1 MGRVGRP
8 VLFACFLFA
17 LVLTAFVFGATASA
31 AERCDGVGAPT
42 TTVYLPNV
50 TKTLG
55 GPAGWVTP
63 IYVQNSGAIQTTV
76 ELSFFRFRDGALI
89 ACHKTS
95 DIAPGTSLVD
105 NPNEDPDLPDDTQF
119 SVVAKSFGAP
129 VVAIVNELQGSGPA
143 QQALSYG
150 GFSQGDLTVY
160 LPNVTRRFFGYD
172 VPFIVQDLGTSNAT
186 VTARF
191 ISFAGNATFTRTFV
205 VAPGRSAVVDPDFE
219 AAFTGAPNSGLIDGT
234 QYAVTLTSTQPIAVV
249 VNAHNESGAPVAF
262 SHNGI
267 GRGATTLYAPYA
279 AKGAAPDNA
288 FSPIVVQNL
297 GTTPVDA
304 QLLFTSSNA
313 AVAPQT
319 FTLRAIPAGGAQAFD
334 PRFAVGTTTPCAAA
348 SATCLGAG
356 EYSLK
361 VTAANPVAAVVLPNS
376 ATTAAGYLASSQLTQ
391 RALIPTALRRIGGSS
406 GWSTRVAAY
415 SGGPAQ
421 LTVRAFDVASGDLKA
436 RFAVTVGAQG
446 WATFDLNGVAGL
458 ADNSQYAVTI
468 DGGGVSLTAIAIER
482 ASSGGDAFM
491 IFEGFGA
498 DALSAT
504 PVPSSIRVSEPPA
517 TITATWTQQ
526 FTASV
531 KDQFGSAMPEQP
543 ITWTVGT
550 AALGTVSQAGLFTAG
565 AAASTGALL
574 VSAGSVTSR
583 VPLTVTVPGT
593 VALQGFTFWQF
604 PTSYAEVYAE
614 TAVGLGAT
622 QAIVT
627 QVDADVTQV
636 QTDYKRTYAERPAIY
651 MLATSPGFVRAVR
664 QMGGLTK
671 DPPSWAGG
679 LCICSDPHP
688 SWVFVNWQVTADD
701 AQQTTVRHELTHVM
715 QHQIAPDT
723 LLPTWFDE
731 GNARLEEFT
740 IPGTK
745 WWQAMQHYRVA
756 SLVALGSLWPLAE
769 ITDGAQWAARSDVDA
784 SYEYAEAAEVARVL
798 RSDLGMDGELLM
810 FQLMAQGRTFNEAFT
825 FVHGGLALSLGLFD
839 VSLERRLS
847 DSAPNI
853 GTAQDSP
860 LGPGLTFFVYG
871 LPPNTPVSYSISGA
885 QTSSVN
891 SRTTD
896 QYGFF
901 YTFLGDAWS
910 PGPYTMTAF
919 WGSRSVSGTGTKP
932 Q

>member
-8 VLFACFLFA
+8 ILFACFLLALILAAFA
-17 LVLTAFVFGATASA
+17 FGGTASA
-31 AERCDGVGAPT
+31 AERCDGVGTPT

-63 IYVQNSGAIQTTV
+63 IYVQNSGAIQTTI

-95 DIAPGTSLVD
+95 DVAPGTSLVD
-105 NPNEDPDLPDDTQF
+105 NPNEDSDLPDDTQF

-129 VVAIVNELQGSGPA
+129 IVAIVNELQGSGPT
-143 QQALSYG
+143 QQALSYN

-186 VTARF
+186 VTAKF
-191 ISFAGNATFTRTFV
+191 ISFDGKATFTRTFV
-205 VAPGRSAVVDPDFE
+205 VSPGRSGVVDPDFE
-219 AAFTGAPNSGLIDGT
+219 PAFSGAPNSGLVDGT

-249 VNAHNESGAPVAF
+249 VNAHNETGAPVAF

-297 GTTPVDA
+297 GTTPTDA

-313 AVAPQT
+313 AVAAQT

-334 PRFAVGTTTPCAAA
+334 PRFAVGTTTPCAA
-348 SATCLGAG
+348 SSPTCLGAG

-376 ATTAAGYLASSQLTQ
+376 ATTAAGYLASGQLTQ
-391 RALIPTALRRIGGSS
+391 RALIPTALRRIGGAS
-406 GWSTRVAAY
+406 GWSTRTAAY
-415 SGGPAQ
+415 TGGPAQ

-436 RFAVTVGAQG
+436 RFGVTVGAQG
-446 WATFDLNGVAGL
+446 WTTFDLNAVAGL
-458 ADNSQYAVTI
+458 ADNAQYALTI
-468 DGGGVSLTAIAIER
+468 DGGGVSLTAIALER
-482 ASSGGDAFM
+482 ASTGGDAFM

-498 DALSAT
+498 DALAAT
-504 PVPSSIRVSEPPA
+504 PTPSSIRVSKPPA

-550 AALGTVSQAGLFTAG
+550 ATLGSVSQSGLFRAG
-565 AAASTGALL
+565 AAASSGSLL
-574 VSAGSVTSR
+574 VSAGNVTSK
-583 VPLTVTVPGT
+583 VPITVTVPAT

-664 QMGGLTK
+664 QIGGATK

-679 LCICSDPHP
+679 LCICFDPHP

-715 QHQIAPDT
+715 QHQIVPDT
-723 LLPTWFDE
+723 FLPTWFDE

-740 IPGTK
+740 VPGTK
-745 WWQAMQHYRVA
+745 WWEALQQYRAA
-756 SLVALGSLWPLAE
+756 SMDARKALYPLAE
-769 ITDGAQWAARSDVDA
+769 ITDGAQWASRTDIDA
-784 SYEYAEAAEVARVL
+784 AYEYAEATEVVRL
-798 RSDLGMDGELLM
+798 IRMDIGMSGELLM
-810 FQLMAQGRTFNEAFT
+810 FDLMAQGRTFNDAFS
-825 FVHGGLALSLGLFD
+825 FVHGGTIGLFD
-839 VSLERRLS
+839 VTIERRIS
-847 DSAPNI
+847 YTTPAISTAP
-853 GTAQDSP
+853 DSP
-860 LGPGLTFFVYG
+860 LGPGLTFFAYG
-871 LPPNTPVSYSISGA
+871 LPPNTPVSYSISGN

-910 PGPYTMTAF
+910 PGQYTMTAI
-919 WGSRSVSGTGTKP
+919 WGGGSVSGTGTKP
-932 Q
+932 